1 MYLICTP
8 SDLATTVNLCLG
20 VPEPLT
26 HAGLRRAAD
35 GTRTHDLLHGKERVS
50 AGSSRPGA
58 LEQAASVLTNQDN
71 PYARDTA
78 SCTPCVPREEI

>member
-1 MYLICTP
+1 MYPFCAPIW
-8 SDLATTVNLCLG
+8 SGNHMNLCLG